1 MSQRVFR
8 KIRNPVINPTIPI
21 RPSTVKPVLQNFAR
35 TNKMQNNAEGSEKAL
50 AIAAVQSCLPF
61 RSGLISARAFRRR
74 HRFLLTVGQ
83 GDTLEVRRT
92 SFRSRWLDP

>member
-35 TNKMQNNAEGSEKAL
+35 TNKMQNN
-50 AIAAVQSCLPF
+50 V
-61 RSGLISARAFRRR
+61 
-74 HRFLLTVGQ
+74 
-83 GDTLEVRRT
+83 
-92 SFRSRWLDP
+92 